1 MLIGELS
8 RRSGVSVRM
17 LRHYDRIGLVSP
29 SARSAAGY
37 REYADADVRRL
48 FQAEALRSLGLSLG
62 QAAAALDDPGF
73 DAAEVIAGLRRE
85 AEDRIARERALLE
98 RLHEIESAEP
108 ESWERVLDVVGLL
121 AALRSS
127 APRDRQA
134 AALRSGLEAPRMV
147 SQLVDAYLAE
157 DEPNAAGAL
166 RWAIAR
172 AGEPAGPLL
181 AARARDPEA
190 RVRRRAVRA
199 LADLGGAEAVAA
211 LAELVADRD
220 SEVADLAALALAAV
234 APQEGRSPRP
244 DPAVLSR
251 LVEMVVSGSRDVEA
265 AEGLGALATR
275 SSAAEREIVAALVR
289 RLGDPAASASL
300 ASAPGARSRL
310 AQALGEIPGE
320 AALAALRELV
330 ADADPAVARVARY
343 LVDRVR

>member
-29 SARSAAGY
+29 SARSGAGY
-37 REYADADVRRL
+37 REYAAADVRRL
-48 FQAEALRSLGLSLG
+48 FQAEALRTLGLSLG
-62 QAAAALDDPGF
+62 QAAAALDAPGF
-73 DAAEVIAGLRRE
+73 DASEVIAGLRRG
-85 AEDRIARERALLE
+85 AEDRIAREHALLE

-134 AALRSGLEAPRMV
+134 AALRSGLEAPRV
-147 SQLVDAYLAE
+147 APQLVDAYLAE

-166 RWAIAR
+166 RWAIVR
-172 AGEPAGPLL
+172 AGEPAVPLL
-181 AARARDPEA
+181 AARARDPEV

-199 LADLGGAEAVAA
+199 LADLGGAAAGEA
-211 LAELVADRD
+211 LAWLISDED
-220 SEVADLAALALAAV
+220 SEVADLAALALAA
-234 APQEGRSPRP
+234 AAREAGRSRQAVS
-244 DPAVLSR
+244 AVLLR
-251 LVEMVVSGSRDVEA
+251 LVEMVVAGSRDVEA
-265 AEGLGALATR
+265 AEGLGALAAR
-275 SSAAEREIVAALVR
+275 STAAEREIVAVLLG
-289 RLGDPAASASL
+289 RLGDPS

-320 AALAALRELV
+320 AALAALRELL
-330 ADADPAVARVARY
+330 ADPDPAVARVARY
-343 LVDRVR
+343 LVDRGR